1 MNTLKP
7 FFTFSHSSC
16 MYSLREDALHFS
28 KHWTLFFQSFEP
40 SLFWKCKRPCCI
52 LFKQAKKETTAL
64 SSHSF
69 KHLFKQGSHM
79 ASKQHHSR
87 KVRKHEDSHARCAS
101 MRTLTQG
108 AQAWGLSR
116 KVRKHENSLRT
127 LFKQA
132 RKNAHYF
139 LFMRLSF
146 LSPHTHGSMQHTF
159 IACECSML
167 KPSSMKE
174 ALIFLSNKNAQKM
187 LPSLLEESFKRVQFL
202 SSYFSSSTFFTY

>member
-1 MNTLKP
+1 MHC
-7 FFTFSHSSC
+7 TFQSIERFSFKALSRHCFENVKGRVAFSS
-16 MYSLREDALHFS
+16 SKQRRKQLHFLHTLLNIFSS
-28 KHWTLFFQSFEP
+28 KEVTW
-40 SLFWKCKRPCCI
+40 
-52 LFKQAKKETTAL
+52 QA
-64 SSHSF
+64 SSIT
-69 KHLFKQGSHM
+69 
-79 ASKQHHSR
+79 
-87 KVRKHEDSHARCAS
+87 HARCAS